1 MNKIKNVDGF
11 VWLIVT
17 SKAKEVFTS
26 GLFEV
31 YELHEDGSESL
42 IESMDELNEV
52 LERGGD
58 IGIEGGHLN
67 TRDQAKLISIDD
79 VFAVARHIQKNITR
93 QEAKEIVDTY
103 TESDIDPWDIVVED
117 MIYNLIKNLTTTEVL
132 SFDDNGVPVSIEF
145 MVEGSDFWITFGDY
159 NVHYCE
165 DYNEICVYNDA
176 NYTKTI
182 YSRPIKSN

>member
-17 SKAKEVFTS
+17 DKAKEVFTS

-31 YELHEDGSESL
+31 YELHEDGSESQ
-42 IESMDELNEV
+42 IGSMDELNEV

-93 QEAKEIVDTY
+93 EEAKVIVDTY

-117 MIYNLIKNLTTTEVL
+117 MIYNLI
-132 SFDDNGVPVSIEF
+132 
-145 MVEGSDFWITFGDY
+145 
-159 NVHYCE
+159 
-165 DYNEICVYNDA
+165 NDR
-176 NYTKTI
+176 
-182 YSRPIKSN
+182 RPC